1 MQENP
6 RMRYANKTALVTG
19 AAKGI
24 GKAVAIRLAREG
36 ARVVVNDVNRGAAE
50 AVVEEIICSGGN
62 AIAAPA
68 DMSRYSEIKSMM
80 NDSIKRLGHLN
91 ILVNNVGGSCNALG
105 RFVPFLEQTEEQLDW
120 EISINL
126 KSSIVCIQ
134 EAVADMIA
142 QQYGRIVNLS
152 SITGVVGM
160 KDIPVYSATKG
171 AIASLTKALAMM
183 YGQFGVTIN
192 AVAPGAVATRPG
204 MEKLG
209 EATFLKRACSADEVA
224 SLICF
229 LCSDEAAYITG
240 QNYVIDGGRILGP
253 RVGGN
258 HEV

>member
-1 MQENP
+1 
-6 RMRYANKTALVTG
+6 MRFSNKTALVTG
-19 AAKGI
+19 AGKGI
-24 GKAVAIRLAREG
+24 GRAVAICLAREG
-36 ARVVVNDVNRGAAE
+36 ARVVVNDVNKDTAE
-50 AVVEEIICSGGN
+50 AVAEEITLSGGN

-68 DMSRYSEIKSMM
+68 DMSRYDEIKSMM
-80 NDSIKRLGHLN
+80 NDAMKHLGHLN

-120 EISINL
+120 EISVNL

-134 EAVADMIA
+134 EAIPDMIA
-142 QQYGRIVNLS
+142 MRYGRIVNLS
-152 SITGVVGM
+152 SITGIVGM
-160 KDIPVYSATKG
+160 KNIPVYSATKG
-171 AIASLTKALAMM
+171 AIASLTKALAIM
-183 YGQFGVTIN
+183 YGECGVTIN

-209 EATFLKRACSADEVA
+209 EATFLKRACSAEEVA

-253 RVGGN
+253 RTEVSN
-258 HEV
+258 HDI